1 MSCYSVFFCLFRNA
15 FTITMRQSAA
25 RPPNTNI
32 VSGSPVLT
40 DSVFVTASLT
50 RSILEPELDV
60 VLVTRGVVPPGEVGV
75 GDGVGVG
82 VVFVPG
88 FGLGVISVP
97 GVELGVTVASPVGVV
112 VGISILVRRPPCSSS
127 PSPGVGVGNPGSV
140 FVML

>member
-1 MSCYSVFFCLFRNA
+1 MLFLQPLCYVLLLRLLLSLPQRLHDHDEAERREASEHEHRQRIARLDGQCLRH
-15 FTITMRQSAA
+15 
-25 RPPNTNI
+25 
-32 VSGSPVLT
+32 GL
-40 DSVFVTASLT
+40 
-50 RSILEPELDV
+50 
-60 VLVTRGVVPPGEVGV
+60 LVPRGVVPPGEVGV

-88 FGLGVISVP
+88 FGLGVVSVP